1 MCQFGM
7 FTTLKLNYQNFNYTV
22 ITIVK
27 STNTNIAELMDFIY
41 ISSQFKMETNIIQI
55 KENMSQTSCMPDLNR
70 EKGGGEYERK
80 FSNPF

>member
-1 MCQFGM
+1 
-7 FTTLKLNYQNFNYTV
+7 
-22 ITIVK
+22 
-27 STNTNIAELMDFIY
+27 MDFIY